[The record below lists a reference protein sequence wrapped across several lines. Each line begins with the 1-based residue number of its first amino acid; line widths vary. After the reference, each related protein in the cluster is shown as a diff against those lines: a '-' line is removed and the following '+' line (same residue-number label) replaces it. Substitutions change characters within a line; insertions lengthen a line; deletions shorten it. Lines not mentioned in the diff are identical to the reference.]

1 MTKATIAAREVS
13 REGIGGTI
21 VVERKYDLIV
31 VGGGFAGTCAALE
44 AAEKGLHTL
53 LIDKNNCLG
62 GAASNCLVIPF
73 MNYWT
78 KDPETG
84 ENQFLAGSLFME
96 ITRRMKLLGGLHDNL
111 KTFDEEV
118 LKLVLMRMCR
128 EYGVELLLNAS
139 VVEARVEEHAIRAVK
154 VWGKSCMLELSADYF
169 VDATGDAELSVLS
182 GCRYRVGRE
191 EDNLCQPMTLC
202 FRVHGVDR
210 EKFLANK
217 PSINP
222 LYQQFQRD
230 GKIKNPREDVLSFS
244 TLYDDILHFNTTRVV
259 KLDPTDPFAVTRAEQ
274 EAREQVYEMHNF
286 LKSNIP
292 GFERSHVLSTAL
304 QIGIRESR
312 MVEGEY
318 TLNVDDLKSLA
329 RFPDAIAVSNY
340 DIDIHSP
347 DGAGTDHYYFGD
359 GEWYE
364 IPYRCLVPKDCD
376 NLLVAGRCISS
387 THEAQASYRI
397 MPYCA
402 ELGQAAG
409 AAVSVAKKSGVDV
422 RNVDVSRVQ
431 RILRDEGFLI

>member
-1 MTKATIAAREVS
+1 MEQKRN
-13 REGIGGTI
+13 
-21 VVERKYDLIV
+21 YDLIV
-31 VGGGFAGTCAALE
+31 VGGGFAGTCAAIE
-44 AAEKGLHTL
+44 AAGKGLKTL

-62 GAASNCLVIPF
+62 GAAANCLVIPF

-78 KDPETG
+78 KDPGTG
-84 ENQFLAGSLFME
+84 ETRFLAGSLFME
-96 ITRRMKLLGGLHDNL
+96 ITRRMKQLNGLHDNL

-118 LKLVLMRMCR
+118 LKRVLINMCR
-128 EYGVELLLNAS
+128 EYGVELLFNAS
-139 VVEARVEEHAIRAVK
+139 VVGATVEGRRIK
-154 VWGKSCMLELSADYF
+154 SLQVWGKSCMLELTADYF
-169 VDATGDAELSVLS
+169 VDATGDAELSVQA

-191 EDNLCQPMTLC
+191 KDGLCQPMTLC
-202 FRVHGVDR
+202 FRIHGVDR
-210 EKFLANK
+210 ETFLIHK
-217 PSINP
+217 PNINP
-222 LYQQFQRD
+222 LYQQFQRE
-230 GKIKNPREDVLSFS
+230 GKIKNPRENVLSFS
-244 TLYDDILHFNTTRVV
+244 TMYDDILHLNTTRVV
-259 KLDPTDPFAVTRAEQ
+259 KLDPTDPFDVTRAEL
-274 EAREQVYEMHNF
+274 EARDQVYEMHDF
-286 LKSNIP
+286 LKNNIP
-292 GFERSHVLSTAL
+292 GFENSHVLSTAL

-318 TLNVDDLKSLA
+318 VLTVEDLKSLA

-347 DGAGTDHYYFGD
+347 DGAGTDHYYFVD

-409 AAVSVAKKSGVDV
+409 AAVSVAKNSGVDV
-422 RNVDVSRVQ
+422 RDVDESKVQ
-431 RILRDEGFLI
+431 EILRSEGYVI